1 MKIRNPRTGDYDFEI
16 KITDTDKLS
25 EQAKNS
31 RAAQQKW
38 SNKTLDERILA
49 LQELKN
55 SLIKNSE
62 IIAQCL
68 NDNLTIFD

>member
-16 KITDTDKLS
+16 KITDSDGLS

-38 SNKTLDERILA
+38 SNKTLDERISA
-49 LQELKN
+49 GVVSK
-55 SLIKNSE
+55 S
-62 IIAQCL
+62 
-68 NDNLTIFD
+68 